1 MDAIAASAL
10 HIRLDRYSANSR
22 RKRQGGAN
30 QVRLQ
35 VPSLVDLVHQRVDLL
50 VPGRVEPVRQSPR
63 AIAYGF
69 FAHGTDPH
77 DRPYSSGI
85 VSRADHLCR
94 PPSPAHSA
102 ADRSVARLSPRFRY
116 YSAVRRLARRRS
128 PLRLP
133 AYRVA
138 DPGAVREPDESS
150 WGHVSIFR
158 TVPSANTL
166 IRWVDENAFAPIVR
180 ARPRPTFGRPVHH
193 GDGSPRYGPVL
204 LRKPFG
210 SRLAADTL
218 PSGCPCGQSTAVGTS
233 PWLCPS
239 FPTSCPCRVRHG
251 RVPQPTRHYPRLW
264 IGRPSS
270 GRSRDFNP
278 PDQDAAQHTL

>member
-138 DPGAVREPDESS
+138 DPGATRGPDESS
-150 WGHVSIFR
+150 WGHVLIFR
-158 TVPSANTL
+158 TVPPANTL

-180 ARPRPTFGRPVHH
+180 ARPCPTFGRPVPH
-193 GDGSPRYGPVL
+193 GDGSPR
-204 LRKPFG
+204 LRP
-210 SRLAADTL
+210 
-218 PSGCPCGQSTAVGTS
+218 GTS
-233 PWLCPS
+233 PHAFRIPPHGGHPALWLS
-239 FPTSCPCRVRHG
+239 LRTERDG
-251 RVPQPTRHYPRLW
+251 RCIPLAVSVVSDFVPV
-264 IGRPSS
+264 
-270 GRSRDFNP
+270 
-278 PDQDAAQHTL
+278 